1 MIASNPP
8 CLNASSISPKVKAHI
23 KTPEP
28 KAIMAAMTFWLIF
41 RVVPIITPR
50 IKEKPVREAYK
61 KTVAIL
67 NIVRNISPAG
77 GEVNDRASRLC
88 S

>member
-1 MIASNPP
+1 MMIASNPP

-28 KAIMAAMTFWLIF
+28 KAIMAAIIFWLIF

-77 GEVNDRASRLC
+77 GEVNDRGHV
-88 S
+88 